1 MATLLLLIE
10 DVEDLGRSGDVVKV
24 KPGFARNFL
33 LPRGLAVSAD
43 KNALRMQERL
53 KEERK
58 KKAAE
63 DKIEA
68 ESLGK
73 EIEVI
78 TLTAIVKVDQDG
90 HMYGSVSALDIVH
103 LLKDQ
108 KNIEL
113 DKRSVI
119 LKHPIKTTGTHKI
132 DLKLKEGITSSLSLN
147 VMSEEGTGQEPPI
160 AETVSESK

>member
-119 LKHPIKTTGTHKI
+119 LKHPIKTTGAHKI